1 MPIYEYACN
10 ACGERFELL
19 VRGSVAPACPSCRSD
34 DLDRLT
40 SLPMVRSDATRN
52 LAARAA
58 RKRDAAQ
65 ARERT
70 HEQLKYEQSHDR
82 HG

>member
-1 MPIYEYACN
+1 MPIYEYACRT
-10 ACGERFELL
+10 CGERFELL
-19 VRGSVAPACPSCRSD
+19 VRGEMTPACPSCKSESLERI
-34 DLDRLT
+34 T
-40 SLPMVRSDATRN
+40 SLPRVRSDTTRN

-58 RKRDAAQ
+58 KKRDAAQ
-65 ARERT
+65 ARDNR

>member
-1 MPIYEYACN
+1 MPIYEYACKT
-10 ACGERFELL
+10 CGERFELL
-19 VRGSVAPACPSCRSD
+19 VRGQMTPACPSCKGES
-34 DLDRLT
+34 LERLT
-40 SLPMVRSDATRN
+40 SLPMVRSETTHD
-52 LAARAA
+52 LAIRAA

-65 ARERT
+65 AREKT

>member
-1 MPIYEYACN
+1 MPIYEYTCN
-10 ACGERFELL
+10 TCGERFELL
-19 VRGSVAPACPSCRSD
+19 VRGQMTPVCPSCRGDS
-34 DLDRLT
+34 LDRLT
-40 SLPMVRSDATRN
+40 SLPMVRSEATRN

-58 RKRDAAQ
+58 RKRDATQ

>member
-1 MPIYEYACN
+1 MPIYEYVCAR
-10 ACGERFELL
+10 CGERFELL
-19 VRGSVAPACPSCRSD
+19 VRGQMTAACPSCKSEA
-34 DLDRLT
+34 LERLT
-40 SLPMVRSDATRN
+40 SLPMVRSETTRSQA
-52 LAARAA
+52 LRAA

-65 ARERT
+65 AREKT

>member
-1 MPIYEYACN
+1 MPIYEYACTT
-10 ACGERFELL
+10 CGERFELL
-19 VRGSVAPACPSCRSD
+19 MRGQMTPSCPACKGEM
-34 DLDRLT
+34 LERLT
-40 SLPMVRSDATRN
+40 SLPLIRSEATRD

-65 ARERT
+65 AREQT